1 MLIIIFSY
9 CSFTIL
15 KFRYRQFV
23 DNKINDFNFL
33 MKTLLLFWH
42 FWNISFGCTKVAW
55 CGTIMSHNCA
65 ILASVSTCLLIRFSG
80 ACRLNNLFTL
90 GLRNKIFSAFSTGS
104 WGTFTTSSEYEIWEL
119 DMNISL
125 LLTKKFISIIGLYYF
140 LPSDIANS
148 ATIKAKRKAMERQAP
163 FIF

>member
-1 MLIIIFSY
+1 MYPSNF
-9 CSFTIL
+9 L
-15 KFRYRQFV
+15 KVLLFFRY
-23 DNKINDFNFL
+23 
-33 MKTLLLFWH
+33 
-42 FWNISFGCTKVAW
+42 FWNISFGSTKITW
-55 CGTIMSHNCA
+55 RGTIMSHNSA
-65 ILASVSTCLLIRFSG
+65 ILASVSSRLLILFSG
-80 ACRLNNLFTL
+80 TCHLDDLFTL
-90 GLRNKIFSAFSTGS
+90 GFGNKIFSAFSAGS

-148 ATIKAKRKAMERQAP
+148 ATIKTKRKAMERQAP